1 MAPNRLNQPNGTATI
16 IEQQLPDICLPPYV
30 GQGNKT
36 QNKTIYYLKQ
46 KKVEKISEF
55 REYD

>member
-30 GQGNKT
+30 GQGKENTKQNNILFKT
-36 QNKTIYYLKQ
+36 KESRKNI
-46 KKVEKISEF
+46 
-55 REYD
+55 